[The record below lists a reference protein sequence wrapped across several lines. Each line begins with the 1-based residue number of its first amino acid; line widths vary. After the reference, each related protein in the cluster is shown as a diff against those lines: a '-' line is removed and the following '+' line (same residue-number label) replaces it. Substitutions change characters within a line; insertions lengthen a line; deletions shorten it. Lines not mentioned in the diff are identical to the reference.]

1 MVCDPYARWCER
13 GAPRG
18 VPLLDFLLAPG
29 KVVDADL
36 RRHDGCGA
44 VRRACRPSS
53 ARREWRSLSWTPAF
67 VGTTSMAQ
75 AVMDAGRRRHDE
87 RGAGCHARR
96 SSPAGREGR
105 RLSGSDDGG
114 AARVNED
121 SACGSGFTSR
131 CVTTWVRF
139 AAQAREAAEVL
150 ANKNRRGIA
159 AAAVA
164 WHNQDRFSA
173 AGRSPRRARSPA
185 RCSSPSAGS
194 ACCRCVARSHA
205 RPSPTSAQSRKA
217 A

>member
-1 MVCDPYARWCER
+1 MPTKVGIHDFPACTGESR
-13 GAPRG
+13 G
-18 VPLLDFLLAPG
+18 
-29 KVVDADL
+29 
-36 RRHDGCGA
+36 
-44 VRRACRPSS
+44 CRPSS
-53 ARREWRSLSWTPAF
+53 ARREWGSLSWTPAF
-67 VGTTSMAQ
+67 VGTTSMAP

-87 RGAGCHARR
+87 RGAGCHACR

-105 RLSGSDDGG
+105 RLSGGDDGG
-114 AARVNED
+114 AARVKED
-121 SACGSGFTSR
+121 SASGSGFTSR
-131 CVTTWVRF
+131 CVTNWVRF
-139 AAQAREAAEVL
+139 AGQAREAAEVL

-164 WHNQDRFSA
+164 CHNQDRFSA

-194 ACCRCVARSHA
+194 ACCRCVARSRA